1 MYGRDFV
8 IVNEDLTNQFG
19 YSKEKSSDDDDALR
33 VVRSIGLL
41 NNFMSYIS
49 VKSRHIL
56 SCLHH
61 IWMTIPVDHRCK
73 RIL

>member
-1 MYGRDFV
+1 MYGGDFV

-19 YSKEKSSDDDDALR
+19 YFKRKVISYPDDDDALR

-49 VKSRHIL
+49 VKSLHIL

-61 IWMTIPVDHRCK
+61 IWMTIPVDRA
-73 RIL
+73 